1 MLSRDIAVNDRL
13 AAALALGP
21 PAVWSLHL
29 LVCYFI
35 VSWGGADNTTLRWL
49 LTAVT
54 LVALSIIGAVGIVA
68 ARHLRSRSGES
79 DASLLLY
86 RLALGFCVLF
96 AIATIFTAFPVY
108 ALRDING
115 A

>member
-1 MLSRDIAVNDRL
+1 M
-13 AAALALGP
+13 
-21 PAVWSLHL
+21 HL

-35 VSWGGADNTTLRWL
+35 VSWGRFDNTTLRVL
-49 LTAVT
+49 LTVVT
-54 LVALSIIGAVGIVA
+54 FLALAAIAAAGILA
-68 ARHLRSRSGES
+68 ARHLRSHSGES
-79 DASLLLY
+79 EASLLLY